1 MRAVPRTPRP
11 TCRQSHP
18 RHPRNGEEAT
28 KVKRVVITS
37 SVYAMIPFRSFAMQ
51 DVAYAARNRIAYDES
66 PYMYVDEAQ
75 TFAAS
80 KVSTQQQIR
89 ANG

>member
-1 MRAVPRTPRP
+1 
-11 TCRQSHP
+11 
-18 RHPRNGEEAT
+18 
-28 KVKRVVITS
+28 
-37 SVYAMIPFRSFAMQ
+37 MIPFKSFAMQ